1 MQPWIKSEPGKDQT
15 ADLKN
20 AVVPEEVNLEFKL
33 QVIKRRGDR
42 TIFQRLLPKLCN
54 FGAKMM
60 K

>member
-33 QVIKRRGDR
+33 QVIKRQGDR
-42 TIFQRLLPKLCN
+42 LNDFSKAIVVPSS
-54 FGAKMM
+54 KMM